1 MAGTRRAVRTRR
13 VPADGLAV
21 GGPRWS
27 GLAGGLLPQ
36 VVLLVLL
43 VLNQRGEF
51 GTPEIAPFFSF
62 LAIGAGV
69 LTAFTGGL
77 ATIFTR
83 SRRMGI
89 GMAQGTGL
97 GVVLFFAGAAIIHP

>member
-13 VPADGLAV
+13 VPDGALAV
-21 GGPRWS
+21 SGPRWG

-36 VVLLVLL
+36 AVLLVLL
-43 VLNQRGEF
+43 ALNQRGEF
-51 GTPEIAPFFSF
+51 GSAEIAPVFSF
-62 LAIGAGV
+62 LAVGAGV

-83 SRRMGI
+83 SRRWGI

-97 GVVLFFAGAAIIHP
+97 GVLLFFAGAAIIHP